1 MVRTFDGISGVFSD
15 SSQGCDQ
22 SDKSK
27 SGAALL
33 HKLANLATTDVEG
46 LDTLLAN
53 GPSKMRFAWWTR

>member
-1 MVRTFDGISGVFSD
+1 MVSPEFLAIAVKAVINL
-15 SSQGCDQ
+15 
-22 SDKSK
+22 DKSK